1 MSLPSPQ
8 ESKTRSRKHAAQRTT
23 TVLLGITA
31 FLALLVV
38 GAVFTAQAWLESYLK
53 SDAFRRKVESTIS
66 QTLHSE
72 VRLSKLRREG
82 SSLSSESLDAE
93 GFSGARFKQLELHGL
108 HAEIDLGSLW
118 KRVWRL
124 DHLKIQSLRANF
136 DAPETSR
143 SASPDLTPT
152 TPAPTTWLSA
162 LLPKRGEFGTLQADL
177 FDFRK
182 DSLDARQIRLTA
194 TPSGSDWELT
204 LESGELR
211 LPNAPT
217 LSLVSAKAVVRNH
230 ALALRNSRFLV
241 PGGGELTASGEWSES
256 AGTDLRAQLKNVPLE
271 SILNPWWRT
280 RLKGNLHG
288 DLHFRKTATESA
300 PQECSGTLELQSGRL
315 ESLPILTHLETF
327 LGSSRLRSIPLKKA
341 SAKIHL
347 TQDRK
352 TFQNI
357 DFDGDGLIRIQGT
370 VVIEGDSLHGQLQLG
385 LSPSLMEWLPAAR
398 SFLFKEQRD
407 GYVWTPI
414 ELSGSL
420 ANPTENLSEKLLAA
434 SKDSVLN
441 TIQSVT
447 PVVPPATAPAVD
459 TLKNAAKGALDAF
472 KSVLPGK

>member
-1 MSLPSPQ
+1 MSPPSPQ
-8 ESKTRSRKHAAQRTT
+8 ESKTRSRKHAANRATT
-23 TVLLGITA
+23 LLLGVAA
-31 FLALLVV
+31 FLALLLV
-38 GAVFTAQAWLESYLK
+38 GAVFTAQAWLEAYLK
-53 SDAFRRKVESTIS
+53 SDDFRHRVESAMS
-66 QTLHSE
+66 RVLNSE

-93 GFSGARFKQLELHGL
+93 GSAGARFKQLELHGL
-108 HAEIDLGSLW
+108 HAEVDLGGLW

-124 DHLKIQSLRANF
+124 DHLKIQNLRANF
-136 DAPETSR
+136 DTPEASAAPAANLSPPTS
-143 SASPDLTPT
+143 P
-152 TPAPTTWLSA
+152 PAWLSA
-162 LLPKRGEFGTLQADL
+162 ILPKRGEFGTLQADL
-177 FDFRK
+177 CDLQK
-182 DSLDARQIRLTA
+182 GSLDARQIRLTA
-194 TPSGSDWELT
+194 TPSGVDWEIT
-204 LESGELR
+204 AESGELR

-217 LSLVSAKAVVRNH
+217 LSLVSAKLVLRNH

-241 PGGGELTASGEWSES
+241 PGGGELTASGDWSES
-256 AGTDLRAQLKNVPLE
+256 DGTDLRAQLKNVPLDG
-271 SILNPWWRT
+271 ILHPWWRT
-280 RLKGNLHG
+280 RLKGNLQG
-288 DLHFRKTATESA
+288 ELRFQKTAAEGSS
-300 PQECSGTLELQSGRL
+300 QECSGTLELQSGRL
-315 ESLPILTHLETF
+315 EALPILAHLETF

-370 VVIEGDSLHGQLQLG
+370 VVIEGESLHGQLQLG
-385 LSPSLMEWLPAAR
+385 LSPSLMQWLPAAR

-420 ANPTENLSEKLLAA
+420 ANPTENLSEKLLDA

-441 TIQSVT
+441 AIQSVT

-459 TLKNAAKGALDAF
+459 TLKNSAKGALDAL